1 VKPFKFCPRCATPLE
16 NALRGGAER
25 QICPACGFVHWGNPT
40 PVVAGIIETP
50 AGVVLVQNVGWP
62 KTWFGLVT
70 GFLEAK
76 EHPEAGIV
84 REIEEEI
91 GLQAEIVDFVGHY
104 PFPMMNQIIMAWHLR
119 AEGEIVRGD
128 ELQDHKV
135 IPVEKLRPWP
145 QATGEAVKD
154 WLSRRAG

>member
-1 VKPFKFCPRCATPLE
+1 
-16 NALRGGAER
+16 
-25 QICPACGFVHWGNPT
+25 
-40 PVVAGIIETP
+40 
-50 AGVVLVQNVGWP
+50 
-62 KTWFGLVT
+62 
-70 GFLEAK
+70 
-76 EHPEAGIV
+76 
-84 REIEEEI
+84 
-91 GLQAEIVDFVGHY
+91 
-104 PFPMMNQIIMAWHLR
+104 MAWHLR